1 MPEISV
7 IVPVYNCEK
16 YLEKCINS
24 ILSQTFDDLELIL
37 INDGSSD
44 NSGKVCD
51 YFKETDSRIKVIHQK
66 NMGVSVARNVGLD
79 ISNGKYIG
87 FIDGDDYIESD
98 MYEFLYNNIKKN
110 EAEVAICGIEN
121 IFIKNDGSEK
131 LIHQTSDFSG
141 VKVLNGEE
149 AFSESLKSKIFSVN
163 PVNKLFDKKLF
174 DGKRFP
180 EGKISEDAFLIPKVL
195 SKASKVVCSSD
206 IKYYY
211 VRHENSITT
220 SSFFEKDW
228 NVTEAYFNHLNT
240 VKKHYP
246 KLIKE
251 AEFRYFW
258 SYTYV
263 LDKMIV
269 SKNKVNKSD
278 YDKAIKFIKKNILKI
293 IFNPYFSLKR
303 KIVSCVL
310 MINENLYKKLI
321 IKVNKN

>member
-44 NSGKVCD
+44 NSGKICD
-51 YFKETDSRIKVIHQK
+51 EFKEKDSRVKIVHQK

-79 ISNGKYIG
+79 VSEGKYIG

-110 EAEVAICGIEN
+110 EAEVAICGIAN
-121 IFIKNDGSEK
+121 IFMKNNGSEK
-131 LIHQTSDFSG
+131 LTRQTSDFSG
-141 VKVLNGEE
+141 AKILNGEE

-174 DGKRFP
+174 DGERFP

-195 SKASKVVCSSD
+195 LKANKVVCSSD

-211 VRHENSITT
+211 IRHENSITT
-220 SSFFEKDW
+220 SNFFDKDW
-228 NVTEAYFNHLNT
+228 NVTEAYLNHLNT

-251 AEFRYFW
+251 AEFRHIW

-269 SKNKVNKSD
+269 SKNKVSKSD
-278 YDKAIKFIKKNILKI
+278 YDKALKFIRKNIFKI

-303 KIVSCVL
+303 KIVSCML
-310 MINENLYKKLI
+310 MMNENLYKKLI

>member
-44 NSGKVCD
+44 NSGKICD
-51 YFKETDSRIKVIHQK
+51 EFKEKDSRVKIVHQK

-79 ISNGKYIG
+79 VSEGKYIG

-110 EAEVAICGIEN
+110 EAEVAICGIAN
-121 IFIKNDGSEK
+121 IFMKNNGSEK
-131 LIHQTSDFSG
+131 LTRQISDFSG

-195 SKASKVVCSSD
+195 LKANKVVCSSD

-211 VRHENSITT
+211 IRHENSITT
-220 SSFFEKDW
+220 SNFFDKDW
-228 NVTEAYFNHLNT
+228 NVTEAYLNHLNT

-251 AEFRYFW
+251 AEFRYIW

-278 YDKAIKFIKKNILKI
+278 YDKALKFIRKNIFKI

-310 MINENLYKKLI
+310 MMNENLYKKLI

>member
-1 MPEISV
+1 MPELSI
-7 IVPVYNCEK
+7 IVPVHNCEK
-16 YLEKCINS
+16 YIEKCINS
-24 ILSQTFDDLELIL
+24 ILNQTFKDFELIL
-37 INDGSSD
+37 VDDGSSD

-51 YFKETDSRIKVIHQK
+51 YFNETDSRIKVIHQK

-87 FIDGDDYIESD
+87 FIDGDDYIEKD
-98 MYEFLYNNIKKN
+98 MYEFLYSNIKKY

-141 VKVLNGEE
+141 VKILNGEE

-174 DGKRFP
+174 EGERFP
-180 EGKISEDAFLIPKVL
+180 EGKISEDAFIIPSIL
-195 SKASKVVCSSD
+195 LKAKKVVCKAD

-228 NVTEAYFNHLNT
+228 NVTEAYLNHLNT

-251 AEFRYFW
+251 VEFRHIW

-269 SKNKVNKSD
+269 SKNKVSKSD
-278 YDKAIKFIKKNILKI
+278 YDKALKFIRKNIFKI

-310 MINENLYKKLI
+310 MMNENLYKKLI

>member
-44 NSGKVCD
+44 NSGKICD
-51 YFKETDSRIKVIHQK
+51 EFKEKDSRVKIVHQK

-79 ISNGKYIG
+79 VSEGKYIG

-110 EAEVAICGIEN
+110 EAEVAICGIAN
-121 IFIKNDGSEK
+121 IFMKNNGSEK
-131 LIHQTSDFSG
+131 LTRQISDFSG

-195 SKASKVVCSSD
+195 LKANKVVCSSD

-211 VRHENSITT
+211 IRHENSITT
-220 SSFFEKDW
+220 SNFFDKDW
-228 NVTEAYFNHLNT
+228 NVTEAYLNHLNT

-251 AEFRYFW
+251 AEFRHIW

-269 SKNKVNKSD
+269 SKDKVSKSD
-278 YDKAIKFIKKNILKI
+278 YDKALKFIRKNIFKI

-310 MINENLYKKLI
+310 MMNENLYKKLI

>member
-7 IVPVYNCEK
+7 IVPVHNCEK
-16 YLEKCINS
+16 YIEKCINS
-24 ILSQTFDDLELIL
+24 ILNQTFKDFELIL
-37 INDGSSD
+37 VNDGSSD

-51 YFKETDSRIKVIHQK
+51 YFKEKDSRVKIVHQK

-79 ISNGKYIG
+79 VSEGKYIG

-110 EAEVAICGIEN
+110 EAEVAICGIAN
-121 IFIKNDGSEK
+121 IFMKNNGSEK
-131 LIHQTSDFSG
+131 LTRQISDFSG

-195 SKASKVVCSSD
+195 LKANKVVCSSD

-211 VRHENSITT
+211 I
-220 SSFFEKDW
+220 
-228 NVTEAYFNHLNT
+228 HL
-240 VKKHYP
+240 
-246 KLIKE
+246 L
-251 AEFRYFW
+251 F
-258 SYTYV
+258 
-263 LDKMIV
+263 
-269 SKNKVNKSD
+269 
-278 YDKAIKFIKKNILKI
+278 
-293 IFNPYFSLKR
+293 
-303 KIVSCVL
+303 
-310 MINENLYKKLI
+310 
-321 IKVNKN
+321 

>member
-1 MPEISV
+1 MPELSI
-7 IVPVYNCEK
+7 IVPVHNCEK
-16 YLEKCINS
+16 YIEKCINS
-24 ILSQTFDDLELIL
+24 ILNQTFKDFELIL
-37 INDGSSD
+37 VNDGSSD

-51 YFKETDSRIKVIHQK
+51 YFNETDSRIKVIHQK

-87 FIDGDDYIESD
+87 FIDGDDYIEKD
-98 MYEFLYNNIKKN
+98 MYEFLYSNIKKY

-141 VKVLNGEE
+141 VKILNGEE

-174 DGKRFP
+174 EGERFP
-180 EGKISEDAFLIPKVL
+180 EGKISEDAFIIPSIL
-195 SKASKVVCSSD
+195 LKAKKVVCKAD

-228 NVTEAYFNHLNT
+228 NVTEAYLNHLNT

-251 AEFRYFW
+251 VEFRHIW

-269 SKNKVNKSD
+269 SKNKVSKSD
-278 YDKAIKFIKKNILKI
+278 YDKALKFIRKNIFKI

-310 MINENLYKKLI
+310 MMNENLYKKLI

>member
-44 NSGKVCD
+44 NSGKICD
-51 YFKETDSRIKVIHQK
+51 EFKEKDSRVKIVHQK

-79 ISNGKYIG
+79 VSEGKYIG

-110 EAEVAICGIEN
+110 EAEVAICGIAN
-121 IFIKNDGSEK
+121 IFMKNNGSEK
-131 LIHQTSDFSG
+131 LTRQTSNFSG
-141 VKVLNGEE
+141 VKVLNGEK

-174 DGKRFP
+174 KGEHFP

-195 SKASKVVCSSD
+195 LKANKVVCSSD

-211 VRHENSITT
+211 IRHENSITT
-220 SSFFEKDW
+220 SNFFDKDW
-228 NVTEAYFNHLNT
+228 NVTEAYLNHLNT
-240 VKKHYP
+240 IKKHYP

-269 SKNKVNKSD
+269 SKNKVSKSD
-278 YDKAIKFIKKNILKI
+278 YDKALKFIRKNIFKI

>member
-1 MPEISV
+1 MPELSI
-7 IVPVYNCEK
+7 IVPVHNCEK
-16 YLEKCINS
+16 YIEKCINS
-24 ILSQTFDDLELIL
+24 ILNQTFKDFELIL
-37 INDGSSD
+37 VNDGSSD

-51 YFKETDSRIKVIHQK
+51 YFKEADSRIKVIHQK

-87 FIDGDDYIESD
+87 FIDGDDYIEKD
-98 MYEFLYNNIKKN
+98 MYEFLYSNIKKY

-141 VKVLNGEE
+141 VKILNGEE

-174 DGKRFP
+174 EGERFP
-180 EGKISEDAFLIPKVL
+180 EWKISEDAFIIPSIL
-195 SKASKVVCSSD
+195 LKAKKVVCKAD

-228 NVTEAYFNHLNT
+228 NVTEAYLNHLNT

-251 AEFRYFW
+251 AEFRHIW
-258 SYTYV
+258 SYIYV

-269 SKNKVNKSD
+269 SKNKVSKSD
-278 YDKAIKFIKKNILKI
+278 YDKALKFIRKNIFKI

-310 MINENLYKKLI
+310 MMNENLYKKLI